1 MVIFMICHTKI
12 QFMSI
17 NRQGV
22 TIRVRVWSI
31 DWRNFKFR
39 LFNIFLIFWS
49 CNTVIEIGLISV
61 FNYIS
66 EVDTDKPTK
75 FEFRIWKN
83 SNLFQPDFSQTEV
96 ENLSVDEKMWFFGT
110 EKLIFFSPL
119 MIKSQGQRPKMTCGI
134 W

>member
-96 ENLSVDEKMWFFGT
+96 ENMCFHS
-110 EKLIFFSPL
+110 KLRFIFWDWETHISPL

>member
-96 ENLSVDEKMWFFGT
+96 ENCLSIKNV
-110 EKLIFFSPL
+110 IFWDWETFISPL